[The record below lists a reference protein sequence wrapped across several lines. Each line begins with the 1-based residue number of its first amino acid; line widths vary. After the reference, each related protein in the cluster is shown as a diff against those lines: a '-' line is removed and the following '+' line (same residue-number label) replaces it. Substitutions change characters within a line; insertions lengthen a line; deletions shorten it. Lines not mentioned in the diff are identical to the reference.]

1 MRFLDISTGDS
12 TVSIVFEYYYKSS
25 SNSYLNENK
34 LGVVQKSELK
44 DLITTAKY
52 MEDIYFKNI
61 YANYKDVEYKCQS
74 GFKIGGF
81 VATENSFIWNRYV
94 KLSKESNSTIFLNG
108 PEFREFIIILER
120 IQDAIK

>member
-44 DLITTAKY
+44 DLMDEQIIKVG
-52 MEDIYFKNI
+52 K
-61 YANYKDVEYKCQS
+61 
-74 GFKIGGF
+74 
-81 VATENSFIWNRYV
+81 
-94 KLSKESNSTIFLNG
+94 KLSYTQLIKLLIDKYNESF
-108 PEFREFIIILER
+108 
-120 IQDAIK
+120 